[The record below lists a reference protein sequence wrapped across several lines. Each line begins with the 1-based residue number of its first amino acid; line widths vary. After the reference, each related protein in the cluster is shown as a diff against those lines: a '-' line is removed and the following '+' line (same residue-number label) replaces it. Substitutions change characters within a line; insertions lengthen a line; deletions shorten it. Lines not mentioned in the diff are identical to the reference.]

1 MIGPRQ
7 VIAAAGDSFTALP
20 QLPALVQ
27 RITQLLGTVEA
38 LVVRAAALIDNIGE
52 TEVLARSVAE
62 RAMTTEAAVADVAD
76 QTATSSA
83 RIAELLDRFE
93 PALVE
98 LHPIVDKTAHQLADT
113 DAEEFAF
120 LIQQVPTL
128 VRTAED
134 ELIPTLQT
142 LRSVAPDLAELLE
155 VSRTL
160 NEMLGAVPGLGR
172 VKKRIDDDDA

>member
-7 VIAAAGDSFTALP
+7 VIAAAGDSLTALP

-27 RITQLLGTVEA
+27 RITQLLGRGV
-38 LVVRAAALIDNIGE
+38 VVRAAALIDNIGE

-62 RAMTTEAAVADVAD
+62 RAMTTEAAVPTLPTDCDLVRAHRRA
-76 QTATSSA
+76 A
-83 RIAELLDRFE
+83 RPLRTCSRRTPPDRRQ
-93 PALVE
+93 
-98 LHPIVDKTAHQLADT
+98 DDHQLADT
-113 DAEEFAF
+113 NAKEFAF